1 MSVIVRA
8 WLSFAAIGAG
18 IIHLAL
24 VISSPLAIGIPL
36 ALFGI
41 AELTWGVLILVKDRL
56 VSPRLAH
63 AGAVTPLL
71 LWSLLTVTVTL
82 LAAPQVAS
90 SLRFVP
96 MGIAAIF
103 ELFIAG
109 VLSVILR
116 RQTETEPST
125 PVAPPATAVKY
136 LSAVIIAGV
145 LSVILRRQTET
156 ETETEPS
163 TPAAKPATAVKY
175 LSAVIIAG
183 VLVGALTT
191 PALAA
196 TQAGAVAI
204 EHGGTMGGMMT
215 MNLPGMGH

>member
-1 MSVIVRA
+1 MTAITRA

-18 IIHLAL
+18 VIHLAL

-36 ALFGI
+36 VLFGI
-41 AELTWGVLILVKDRL
+41 AELTWGVLILVKDCL
-56 VSPRLAH
+56 LLPRLAQ
-63 AGAVTPLL
+63 AGAITPLL

-82 LAAPQVAS
+82 LAAPQIAS
-90 SLRFVP
+90 SLRFLP

-116 RQTETEPST
+116 RQAETETEPST
-125 PVAPPATAVKY
+125 PV
-136 LSAVIIAGV
+136 S
-145 LSVILRRQTET
+145 
-156 ETETEPS
+156 
-163 TPAAKPATAVKY
+163 KPATAVKY
-175 LSAVIIAG
+175 LCAVIIAG

-215 MNLPGMGH
+215 INVPGMRH

>member
-1 MSVIVRA
+1 MTVIVRA

-116 RQTETEPST
+116 RQTETE
-125 PVAPPATAVKY
+125 
-136 LSAVIIAGV
+136 
-145 LSVILRRQTET
+145 
-156 ETETEPS
+156 TETEPS

>member
-1 MSVIVRA
+1 MTVIVRA

-24 VISSPLAIGIPL
+24 VISSPLAIVIPL

-116 RQTETEPST
+116 RQTETE
-125 PVAPPATAVKY
+125 
-136 LSAVIIAGV
+136 
-145 LSVILRRQTET
+145 
-156 ETETEPS
+156 TEPS

-175 LSAVIIAG
+175 LSAVIVAG

>member
-1 MSVIVRA
+1 MTVITRA

-116 RQTETEPST
+116 RQTETATEPST
-125 PVAPPATAVKY
+125 PVAP
-136 LSAVIIAGV
+136 
-145 LSVILRRQTET
+145 
-156 ETETEPS
+156 
-163 TPAAKPATAVKY
+163 PATAVKY

>member
-1 MSVIVRA
+1 MTVITRA

-145 LSVILRRQTET
+145 L
-156 ETETEPS
+156 
-163 TPAAKPATAVKY
+163 
-175 LSAVIIAG
+175 
-183 VLVGALTT
+183 VGALTT

>member
-1 MSVIVRA
+1 MTVIVRA

-116 RQTETEPST
+116 RQTETE
-125 PVAPPATAVKY
+125 
-136 LSAVIIAGV
+136 
-145 LSVILRRQTET
+145 
-156 ETETEPS
+156 TETEPS

-175 LSAVIIAG
+175 LSAVIVAG

>member
-1 MSVIVRA
+1 MTVIVRA

-116 RQTETEPST
+116 RQTETE
-125 PVAPPATAVKY
+125 
-136 LSAVIIAGV
+136 
-145 LSVILRRQTET
+145 
-156 ETETEPS
+156 TEPS

-175 LSAVIIAG
+175 LSAVIVAG

-215 MNLPGMGH
+215 MNLPGTGH